1 MTVHQTGKRDTETD
15 LLVIGAGAA
24 GMTAALV
31 GALEGLEVILCEK
44 SDMVGGTTATSAGT
58 VWIPGSSQAAD
69 GTWRISG
76 RALERLVEDRDL
88 VANPPA
94 DNPYALPQSDGRSR
108 RLPRG

>member
-1 MTVHQTGKRDTETD
+1 MTND
-15 LLVIGAGAA
+15 LTLADAVEILGVSGARVLELVAD
-24 GMTAALV
+24 
-31 GALEGLEVILCEK
+31 GLL
-44 SDMVGGTTATSAGT
+44 
-58 VWIPGSSQAAD
+58 PGSSQAAD